1 MSFKTA
7 AALALSL
14 AATTAMAAMA
24 DDAVFMWE
32 YEGTGEDASFS
43 IEDAIVAAGLTVSE
57 VSHVGA
63 MLDRTKEAVGATEDL
78 YSFARTFGFCS
89 ATVSREVMAED
100 PLLVRYCPY
109 RIFVYSLPDDP
120 EKTFIGFE
128 NYPEG
133 PMDLAEKLLTEIV
146 EAAVEF

>member
-1 MSFKTA
+1 MRIKTTA
-7 AALALSL
+7 AAVALSL
-14 AATTAMAAMA
+14 ATATAAMA
-24 DDAVFMWE
+24 EDSVFIWE
-32 YEGTGEDASFS
+32 YEGTGEDAAFS

-63 MLDRTKEAVGATEDL
+63 VVDRTKEAVGATEDL
-78 YSFARTFGFCS
+78 YSFARTYGFCS
-89 ATVSREVMAED
+89 ATVSRDVMAQD

-120 EKTFIGFE
+120 EKTFVGFE

-133 PMDLAEKLLTEIV
+133 PMDLAEEMLKEIV
-146 EAAVEF
+146 EAAIEF